1 MSETIFFESAL
12 TYFIDQL
19 GASDTAS
26 TQTGIVQQ
34 AADVTAHLVGP
45 NQNLFQNWKLT
56 AWRRVI
62 SPPSPPGPRPAT
74 AQSPGPQRMFLL
86 RSSPSNKPAIRMDSL
101 GHTYVISGVLDKNSK
116 HPLRVDALG
125 YLELSVTTLPFPSP
139 IPKQGSN
146 RFTANLV
153 VNGTTW
159 NQTEVGLILN
169 FVKIFD
175 SLRFEDG
182 SLGASHTFEQG
193 GGQSTSLHW
202 TATAQLFPPVAD
214 DYPIEFVFGSGFG
227 DLVAG
232 ELSMNPSAIL
242 VTWNSPADAS
252 IIDGSAEVSAYW
264 FAPLVTD
271 QSFTVMEDFFN
282 GSIGRQS
289 PTLGYSIV
297 GAGP

>member
-34 AADVTAHLVGP
+34 AAGVTAHLVGP

-62 SPPSPPGPRPAT
+62 SPPSPPSPPGPRPAIAPPAA
-74 AQSPGPQRMFLL
+74 AQSPGPQRMFLV

-116 HPLRVDALG
+116 HPLPVDALG

-169 FVKIFD
+169 FVGVPRDVQFGFIPPLPLDPNPPPPAPQLTPKQEWVF
-175 SLRFEDG
+175 R
-182 SLGASHTFEQG
+182 QG
-193 GGQSTSLHW
+193 GQQSALLKW
-202 TATAQLFPPVAD
+202 LIVVEPFPPHPD
-214 DYPIEFVFGSGFG
+214 DYPLEFVLGPGFG

-232 ELSMNPSAIL
+232 ELSISPNNIVL
-242 VTWNSPADAS
+242 TWIHLRTHRVLQERLQLLPNH
-252 IIDGSAEVSAYW
+252 
-264 FAPLVTD
+264 L
-271 QSFTVMEDFFN
+271 
-282 GSIGRQS
+282 RH
-289 PTLGYSIV
+289 
-297 GAGP
+297 